1 MTEIKAS
8 VDIEKGEKIN
18 AAFIERVINDQWKP
32 TSEIYEGDIAVYR
45 TEHPSPGA
53 LYLAIGERDANKKRV
68 SAIVIEY
75 DREKVKA
82 GELTG
87 TAIHQSERPRL
98 SNVSK
103 DFLRELDSPGM
114 MNFSGADAEK
124 RVQGMQQWLADAQ
137 NTVMHSARRKPMTGS
152 IIHIPEGVKNTEGEL
167 AHALIVLDPRSKY
180 YTSEK
185 GTIRLDDELLFE
197 KGNVIA
203 ATDLDNKRALVGD
216 KAFAGWLHEHEVGNV
231 IEAQTRAQRINSLVL
246 RSGADAVEDPERDII
261 GTVKDDETIAL
272 IKSAAKTSS
281 VEKLRE
287 HLADRIGTID
297 SKLTASPKKKG

>member
-8 VDIEKGEKIN
+8 VDIKDGEKIN
-18 AAFIERVINDQWKP
+18 AQFIERVINEQWKP
-32 TSEIYEGDIAVYR
+32 RSGMYEGDVVVYR

-53 LYLAIGERDANKKRV
+53 LYLAIGEKTSNKRRA
-68 SAIVIEY
+68 SALVLEY
-75 DREKVKA
+75 DQDKVKT

-87 TAIHQSERPRL
+87 KAVHQSEHPSL
-98 SNVSK
+98 STVSK
-103 DFLRELDSPGM
+103 DFLRELDPPSA
-114 MNFSGADAEK
+114 MNFQGPDAEK
-124 RVQGMQQWLADAQ
+124 RVEGMQRWLADAQ

-152 IIHIPEGVKNTEGEL
+152 IIHVPEGVANTEGEL

-185 GTIRLDDELLFE
+185 GTIRLDDEVLFE
-197 KGNVIA
+197 KGTVVA

-216 KAFAGWLHEHEVGNV
+216 KAFAGWLHEREVGSV

-246 RSGADAVEDPERDII
+246 RLGADVVEDPERDII
-261 GTVKDDETIAL
+261 GTVKDDETIEL
-272 IKSAAKTSS
+272 IKSAAKTST
-281 VEKLRE
+281 VGKLRE

-297 SKLTASPKKKG
+297 SKLAAAPKQKS